1 MTDDI
6 DAVGDGEDGQA
17 VNKIAPVAVD
27 PVADEGIEAGAD
39 FKGFFGVVKGKGD
52 AQGRAYIDAVG
63 VEGPVEEGVAHG
75 VFAGGQGAGFEAQ
88 EGGRRGV
95 VSHGLCHAEE
105 DDADGDAGHEQ
116 LGIPVFPDGEV
127 LWNDIPFK
135 ILDGIANEI
144 EPPDIFTGDVYAAA
158 ELPAVPRTLRDGLE
172 LFVESSF
179 ARDAFGG
186 FDSACIRTGT
196 HGTGTI
202 LESTAED
209 CRIQYEGNFRS
220 VFYALKALLPPLVEQ
235 KSGQVVINT
244 SAAGARVQEWFALY
258 GATRAGANELIHAA
272 GLEAAPHG
280 VTVNGTGTYAMNYPS
295 FLHDVGADTD
305 PAKLKAV
312 TDQFED
318 FVSFHRGTFDV
329 GLGGHVQLSPG

>member
-1 MTDDI
+1 MSKGIRNLEFIKRSGKMTNERSNNRRVVI
-6 DAVGDGEDGQA
+6 L
-17 VNKIAPVAVD
+17 
-27 PVADEGIEAGAD
+27 ADTQTHMMPALAREMARRD
-39 FKGFFGVVKGKGD
+39 HDLVLGD
-52 AQGRAYIDAVG
+52 AQ
-63 VEGPVEEGVAHG
+63 
-75 VFAGGQGAGFEAQ
+75 
-88 EGGRRGV
+88 
-95 VSHGLCHAEE
+95 
-105 DDADGDAGHEQ
+105 
-116 LGIPVFPDGEV
+116 
-127 LWNDIPFK
+127 
-135 ILDGIANEI
+135 
-144 EPPDIFTGDVYAAA
+144 
-158 ELPAVPRTLRDGLE
+158 DGLADE
-172 LFVESSF
+172 LIAKE
-179 ARDAFGG
+179 AFGG

-196 HGTGTI
+196 HGVGTI
-202 LESTAED
+202 MESTAED

-312 TDQFED
+312 TDQLPMRKLCEPEEAAY
-318 FVSFHRGTFDV
+318 FVATLIDGHGTFQTGQFFPID
-329 GLGGHVQLSPG
+329 GGWSFM